1 MGGWGKG
8 VLGDPGGIRI
18 RKGTRICCLS
28 NPDGGTQS
36 EAPPFHC
43 RTVSVLAKP
52 ALSKESHYSMQESP
66 PSSLELGRTPAWGPL
81 AWSPPQRAL
90 SF

>member
-1 MGGWGKG
+1 MCKQEQLLDTSHPGSEGWLLGWARERGEWGKG
-8 VLGDPGGIRI
+8 VLGDSGGLRI
-18 RKGTRICCLS
+18 RKGTRICSLS

-52 ALSKESHYSMQESP
+52 VLS
-66 PSSLELGRTPAWGPL
+66 LRNDTT
-81 AWSPPQRAL
+81 
-90 SF
+90 

>member
-1 MGGWGKG
+1 MGGGAREFWGTREASESGKG
-8 VLGDPGGIRI
+8 L
-18 RKGTRICCLS
+18 CCLS

-66 PSSLELGRTPAWGPL
+66 PSSLELGRTPA
-81 AWSPPQRAL
+81 
-90 SF
+90 